1 MAWFY
6 TTIFAFVA
14 QLAFAAI
21 FLVTDGDVRTLALG
35 GVMLC
40 YGTIVGIA
48 VGSSV
53 RRRAN
58 RRADKEVSR

>member
-1 MAWFY
+1 MASQSV
-6 TTIFAFVA
+6 TILAGIA
-14 QLAFAAI
+14 QLFFFAI

-35 GVMLC
+35 GEMLC
-40 YGTIVGIA
+40 FGAVVGTA

-58 RRADKEVSR
+58 RRADKEVS